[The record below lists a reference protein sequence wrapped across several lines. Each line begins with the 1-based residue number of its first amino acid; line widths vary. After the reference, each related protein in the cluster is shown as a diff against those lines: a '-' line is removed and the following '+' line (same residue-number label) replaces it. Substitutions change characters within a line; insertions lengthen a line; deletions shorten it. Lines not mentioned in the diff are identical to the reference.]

1 MPPEAPIDSIVGAA
15 APTHRGSGDH
25 AWRLDDPALELLAGL
40 GFARAEIDVAN
51 SFCCGASEGTPH
63 LKPEHLAVFDCANP
77 CDRTGTRAL
86 SVDSQHPDDGGGAAL
101 YFGAI
106 SKTINKPN
114 SATVEDCKDERRRL
128 PNRRKGCP
136 QKAAAGSAVF
146 AIPSAE
152 SGTISSPAS
161 ASDDAGKV
169 SFAATYI
176 ASADFE
182 RASVRKQCLPPSV
195 PFGDRLRH
203 VAERDREAA
212 IRIRGSKLLEK
223 HAFKPYPRPSRFLMA
238 AIACPGEGRGPRF
251 ISLRLPGI
259 GRIARRP

>member
-25 AWRLDDPALELLAGL
+25 ARRLDDPALELLAGL

-136 QKAAAGSAVF
+136 QKATAGSAVF

-176 ASADFE
+176 ASADSSA
-182 RASVRKQCLPPSV
+182 ASVRSSACRRVSPSVIASGTSRNVTVKPPS
-195 PFGDRLRH
+195 GSGGQSCWKSTHSNLT
-203 VAERDREAA
+203 RDRAA
-212 IRIRGSKLLEK
+212 S
-223 HAFKPYPRPSRFLMA
+223 
-238 AIACPGEGRGPRF
+238 
-251 ISLRLPGI
+251 
-259 GRIARRP
+259 